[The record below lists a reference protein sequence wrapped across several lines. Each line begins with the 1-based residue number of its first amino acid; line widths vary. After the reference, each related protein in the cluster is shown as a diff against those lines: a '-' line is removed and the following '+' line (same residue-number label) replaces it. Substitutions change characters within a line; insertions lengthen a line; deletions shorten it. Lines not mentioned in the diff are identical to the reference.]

1 MLLDSEAAAAVVAD
15 SLAGVIG
22 HALGSPRQ
30 HSKSSSLHQHAGSF
44 RSCSSCS
51 VQHNSAVSGSSEAA
65 AAAAVEEVLEEL
77 TAAVEGSSEQQQQVQ
92 QQQEAEQQ
100 PEAVSAVQRPVGAM
114 LYPGRSTPLL
124 VNSPHVVMR

>member
-1 MLLDSEAAAAVVAD
+1 MLLDAEAAAAAVAAD
-15 SLAGVIG
+15 SLAGITG

-51 VQHNSAVSGSSEAA
+51 VPHNNVASGSNE

-77 TAAVEGSSEQQQQVQ
+77 TAAVEGSSKQQQQ

-100 PEAVSAVQRPVGAM
+100 LEVGSSVPRPVGAM
-114 LYPGRSTPLL
+114 LYPGRSTPMLL
-124 VNSPHVVMR
+124 NAHHVMMR